1 MRLVNI
7 VTRRHIKRILYQK
20 TQTQRALRSS
30 GLFWTATAKAVVV
43 NCRPPDYTARG
54 GLHIADGAEPW
65 CGPARRP
72 ANPCVART
80 SGAPSRALFHSPV
93 PGPVHVTDPI
103 FGPCAL
109 APPAFVARSCTHADG
124 ALESRR
130 AHRARRMGAATTHFP
145 PNRLHRQPTSAPLD
159 VRIPVFS
166 AGLGGKGESADRTES
181 RPRSTIVPRGRVL
194 WQWCQRFG
202 GEVP

>member
-7 VTRRHIKRILYQK
+7 VTRRHTKRILYQK

-30 GLFWTATAKAVVV
+30 GLFWTATAKAVIV

-93 PGPVHVTDPI
+93 PGPVHVPPDIRPMCFGAPDFSVAAPMPMVPSRAGVPIEHAGWVQLPLTSRRTAFTDNP
-103 FGPCAL
+103 PRPHLTSESWSSLLDWAARASPLTARRVVL
-109 APPAFVARSCTHADG
+109 APPSCHAAGCSGNG
-124 ALESRR
+124 A
-130 AHRARRMGAATTHFP
+130 
-145 PNRLHRQPTSAPLD
+145 SASV
-159 VRIPVFS
+159 VRF
-166 AGLGGKGESADRTES
+166 R
-181 RPRSTIVPRGRVL
+181 
-194 WQWCQRFG
+194 
-202 GEVP
+202 